1 MPQKKKCVFVVNPIS
16 GIGKQKDIPLLV
28 KQHLNANRFEY
39 DIVFTE
45 YPGHATEIGGSYRD
59 QVDYVIA
66 VGGDGTINETARAL
80 LGSQAVLGIIPLG
93 SGNGFARHLNIST
106 NPTRAIKQ
114 LNESQES
121 LLDVGFLNGHP
132 FFNVSGTGFDAL
144 ISKKFANQ
152 AQRGYATY
160 IRCIWEEIASYQPR
174 TYRYKLNG
182 KEVEDSFFLI
192 AFANSE
198 QYGNNAVIA
207 PQAQTNDG
215 LLDIVFVR
223 PFPPAYVI
231 AFTLLAFTR
240 QIHLSPYVEITQAKQ
255 FEIQQLND
263 PLIHI
268 DGEYVKTEEQNLSI
282 SLQPQN
288 LRVLRPLRTS

>member
-1 MPQKKKCVFVVNPIS
+1 MPPKKKCVFVVNPIS
-16 GIGKQKDIPLLV
+16 GLGKQKDIPLLV
-28 KQHLNANRFEY
+28 NHHLNTSRFEY

-45 YPGHATEIGGSYRD
+45 YPGHATEIGETYRD

-80 LGSQAVLGIIPLG
+80 LGSEAVLGIIPLG

-114 LNESQES
+114 LNKSRES

-152 AQRGYATY
+152 TRRGYATY
-160 IRCIWEEIASYQPR
+160 IRCIWEEIAKYEPR
-174 TYRYKLNG
+174 TYRYQLNG
-182 KEVEDSFFLI
+182 EEVEDSFFLI

-223 PFPPAYVI
+223 PFPSAYVI
-231 AFTLLAFTR
+231 TFTLLAFTR
-240 QIHLSPYVEITQAKQ
+240 QIHLSPYVEIVQAQQ
-255 FEIQQLND
+255 FEIQQLNK

-268 DGEYVKTEEQNLSI
+268 DGEYVKTADKRLNVSLRPKNLK
-282 SLQPQN
+282 
-288 LRVLRPLRTS
+288 VLRPN

>member
-1 MPQKKKCVFVVNPIS
+1 MLAKKKCVFIVNPIS
-16 GIGKQKDIPLLV
+16 GIGKQKDIPLLL
-28 KQHLNANRFEY
+28 KHYLNASCFEY
-39 DIVFTE
+39 DVVFTE
-45 YPGHATEIGGSYRD
+45 YPGHATEIGETYCD

-80 LGSQAVLGIIPLG
+80 LGSNAALGIIPLG

-144 ISKKFANQ
+144 ISKKFADQ
-152 AQRGYATY
+152 TQRGYATY
-160 IRCIWEEIASYQPR
+160 IRCVWEEITNYQPR
-174 TYRYKLNG
+174 TYRYQLDG
-182 KEVEDSFFLI
+182 EEVEDSFFLI

-231 AFTLLAFTR
+231 TFTLLAFTR
-240 QIHLSPYVEITQAKQ
+240 QIHLSPYVEIVQANQ

-263 PLIHI
+263 SLIHI
-268 DGEYVKTEEQNLSI
+268 DGEYVETTDNTLSI
-282 SLQPQN
+282 SLRPQN
-288 LRVLRPLRTS
+288 LKVLRPA

>member
-1 MPQKKKCVFVVNPIS
+1 MPPKKKCVFVVNPIS
-16 GIGKQKDIPLLV
+16 GLGKQKDIPLLV
-28 KQHLNANRFEY
+28 NHHLNTSRFEY

-45 YPGHATEIGGSYRD
+45 YPGHATEIGETYRD

-80 LGSQAVLGIIPLG
+80 LGSEAVLGIIPLG

-114 LNESQES
+114 LNKSRES

-152 AQRGYATY
+152 TRRGYATY
-160 IRCIWEEIASYQPR
+160 IRCIWEEIAKYEPR
-174 TYRYKLNG
+174 TYRYQLNG
-182 KEVEDSFFLI
+182 EKVEDSFFLI

-223 PFPPAYVI
+223 PFPSAYVI
-231 AFTLLAFTR
+231 TFTLLAFTR
-240 QIHLSPYVEITQAKQ
+240 QIHLSPYVEIVQAQQ
-255 FEIQQLND
+255 FEIQQLNK

-268 DGEYVKTEEQNLSI
+268 DGEYVKTADKRLNVSLRPKNLK
-282 SLQPQN
+282 
-288 LRVLRPLRTS
+288 VLRPN